1 MLKLSI
7 YPVLLF
13 SLLFF
18 SCKNEAE
25 IKESQTNENQQTEK
39 QTSAEVNKVNPEDL
53 LKQQPEEIE
62 APEGMV
68 WVSGVKFTMG
78 ATDGDPYA
86 LPREKPAHPVAV
98 DGFFIDQT
106 EVTNAQFKKFVEET
120 GYLTIAE
127 RPVDWEE
134 LKKQVPPGTP
144 KPPDSVLQPGSL
156 IFRKDLENVAN
167 LNDYGQWWEWKRG
180 ADWKHPQGPNS
191 SIEGKDNFPVVHV
204 AYEDALAYASWAGR
218 DLPTEAEWEA
228 AAHGQRHGGIYTWG
242 DDESKLNDEANTW
255 QGQFPVKNVPE
266 DGYKYAAPVKSF
278 PPNSLNLYDMAG
290 NVWEFTKDNF
300 NTRYYQQALQQ
311 GELLNPKGSTTYFN
325 EDNPYQKEKVIK
337 GGSFLCNKS
346 YCASYRISA
355 RMGTSMD
362 SGTDHLGFRTV
373 YRVK

>member
-7 YPVLLF
+7 YPILLF
-13 SLLFF
+13 SLLLF

-25 IKESQTNENQQTEK
+25 KKESQTNENQQSVK
-39 QTSAEVNKVNPEDL
+39 QTSAEVNKINPEDL

-78 ATDGDPYA
+78 ATDDDPYA

-106 EVTNAQFKKFVEET
+106 EVTNAQFKKFVGET
-120 GYLTIAE
+120 GYVTVAE
-127 RPVDWEE
+127 RPIDWEQMKE
-134 LKKQVPPGTP
+134 QLPPGTP

-156 IFRKDLENVAN
+156 IFRKELKNITN

-180 ADWKHPQGPNS
+180 ADWKHPQGPDS
-191 SIEGKDNFPVVHV
+191 DIVGKDNYPVVHV
-204 AYEDALAYASWAGR
+204 AYEDALAYASWVGR

-228 AAHGQRHGGIYTWG
+228 AAHGKLHGGIYTWG
-242 DDESKLNDEANTW
+242 NDESKLNEEANTW
-255 QGQFPVKNVPE
+255 QGEFPVKNIPE

-300 NTRYYQQALQQ
+300 NSRYYQDALQQ

-325 EDNPYQKEKVIK
+325 EDNPYQKQKVIK

-346 YCASYRISA
+346 YCASYRISS

-373 YRVK
+373 KRIK